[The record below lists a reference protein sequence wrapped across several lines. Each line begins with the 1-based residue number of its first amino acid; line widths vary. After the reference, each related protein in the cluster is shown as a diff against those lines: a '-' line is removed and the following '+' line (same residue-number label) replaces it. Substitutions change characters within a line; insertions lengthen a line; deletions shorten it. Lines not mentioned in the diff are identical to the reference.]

1 MFVEGEYVS
10 YKAVTG
16 VIAFVTEQSI
26 SIMVRKGKHK
36 SHDVR
41 VVVYQSDFKNVI
53 REGGK

>member
-36 SHDVR
+36 SQDVR
-41 VVVYQSDFKNVI
+41 IVVYRSDFKDVI